1 MPKTMQGG
9 VIMPRRDG
17 TGPTGQGSM
26 TGRGLGVCSGV
37 NAPLYGY
44 GQGMG
49 QARRAG
55 MGCRRLGSFRGP
67 VGYSNEELV
76 AQKKKLQREL
86 DLIESKIKD
95 SSDTK

>member
-1 MPKTMQGG
+1 
-9 VIMPRRDG
+9 
-17 TGPTGQGSM
+17 
-26 TGRGLGVCSGV
+26 
-37 NAPLYGY
+37 
-44 GQGMG
+44 MG

-55 MGCRRLGSFRGP
+55 MGCRRLESFRGP